1 MKVHTGENQVI
12 NDYKPSEDIVC
23 LNNDIKPQVVRK
35 QIQCEECGKCFNQ
48 SGDLVRH
55 LRIHSGEKPFKCEIC
70 GKQFTMKGNLKIHMT
85 THSKEKPFKC
95 EECFSSFST
104 RGNLKCTYEGTCW
117 REPHNK

>member
-1 MKVHTGENQVI
+1 MKVHAGENHII
-12 NDYKPSEDIVC
+12 NDYKPLEDIVC

-70 GKQFTMKGNLKIHMT
+70 GKQFTMKGNLK
-85 THSKEKPFKC
+85 
-95 EECFSSFST
+95 
-104 RGNLKCTYEGTCW
+104 NTYVDTFQ
-117 REPHNK
+117 